1 MLLGCVP
8 GQKNPQQR
16 LGSSRP
22 AGSCQLKHTL
32 CHNLEQYEGKVPHMY
47 LDTRGHVTTGI
58 GHLIANTHQ
67 AAELEFLHLSS
78 GKRATK
84 SEIIK
89 EFTRI
94 RKLPYGQKY
103 GAGFYKKH
111 TGLILSDQAM
121 FTMMEQHIESFEN
134 ELWTIYGK
142 TNFERLPDN
151 VKLALFDMIFN
162 LGMPKLKN
170 TFVKFNQHIHAGNF
184 RKAAQECRRR
194 GISDHRNQYVRS
206 LLERA

>member
-1 MLLGCVP
+1 
-8 GQKNPQQR
+8 
-16 LGSSRP
+16 
-22 AGSCQLKHTL
+22 
-32 CHNLEQYEGKVPHMY
+32 MY

-134 ELWTIYGK
+134 ELWAIYGK

-170 TFVKFNQHIHAGNF
+170 TFVKFFVSDDKVLIILVSPMPLHFDQQIFKVSNGATVQVGEGETSRFPFNDFAG
-184 RKAAQECRRR
+184 CV
-194 GISDHRNQYVRS
+194 D
-206 LLERA
+206 LLYLL